1 VRTTINIEASTLQ
14 ILKNEAERSGLS
26 LTAVVNKA
34 LKYGLDRLHPR
45 VDREPFRAQ
54 TFSMGSP
61 EGLDMTKAL
70 QLSSLLEDEEVI
82 RKIQQRK

>member
-1 VRTTINIEASTLQ
+1 MRTTINIEDSTLQ
-14 ILKNEAERSGLS
+14 ILRTEAERSGMS

-45 VDREPFRAQ
+45 SDREPFKAR
-54 TFSMGSP
+54 TFPMGTP
-61 EGLDMTKAL
+61 PGFDLVKAL
-70 QLSSLLEDEEVI
+70 QLSTQLEDEEVI